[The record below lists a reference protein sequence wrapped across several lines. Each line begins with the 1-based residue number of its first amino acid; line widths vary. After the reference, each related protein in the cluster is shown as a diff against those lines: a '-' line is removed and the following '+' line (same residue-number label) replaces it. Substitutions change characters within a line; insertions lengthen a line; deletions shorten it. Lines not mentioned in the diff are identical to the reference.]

1 MSILDLSNIRTSP
14 YRYSSSLRNS
24 PRCTSRLRN
33 INNLNF
39 LFQKPSLSSKSTCE
53 ESHRLPQ
60 VNRIRNRIKK
70 QTGPEVT
77 PELAV
82 QVVQKFLLPMFE
94 SDLRKKSAH
103 NRTESFGLNRSMRV
117 QKEDSCSLFPTI
129 SCSPTRPMTTATVY
143 QELKLSEQLMSELN
157 ELRDE
162 LTKSEEN
169 LKSAIQD
176 KMSVTKEYD
185 LLMNKYLE
193 LSTFCES
200 LKISND
206 NDRKDSQKN
215 ELKYS
220 MLSSQN
226 MEYKRLYRDLK
237 KQTDELKHKL
247 QEEKVVND
255 QLTDTKVQLENGN
268 SILTMENQ
276 IMGEMLRK
284 LYETIANLAGVHS
297 VPAKLTQEFTELAK
311 SAKIVADHSRKVD
324 EGLKNAVIA
333 RDTLQA
339 DTEFMLGHRN
349 SLMNE
354 KDWIHKTYKQQLSNL
369 QRELQDANDSR
380 SKLAD
385 DLSKLEIEHRNL
397 NVEYKLLLK
406 RMRSMK
412 KRAAYSQAEEKHC
425 KNCAKL
431 FIETENYNWSC
442 RNHISTYSGEI
453 WWCCGK
459 TNKDAPGCKVS
470 KHECKDDDADLYES
484 EKNENGKYR
493 VNICSVLYK

>member
-1 MSILDLSNIRTSP
+1 
-14 YRYSSSLRNS
+14 
-24 PRCTSRLRN
+24 
-33 INNLNF
+33 
-39 LFQKPSLSSKSTCE
+39 
-53 ESHRLPQ
+53 
-60 VNRIRNRIKK
+60 
-70 QTGPEVT
+70 
-77 PELAV
+77 
-82 QVVQKFLLPMFE
+82 
-94 SDLRKKSAH
+94 
-103 NRTESFGLNRSMRV
+103 
-117 QKEDSCSLFPTI
+117 
-129 SCSPTRPMTTATVY
+129 MTTATVY

-284 LYETIANLAGVHS
+284 LYETIANLTGIHS